1 VNSNLKRDSF
11 LGNII
16 EGFDIYTLINQLAI
30 ALPDV
35 KEIMRPYQDTNAY
48 MFFKYHTGNVEV
60 QKDNDIMT
68 IYFPIQP
75 VTRFLTDT
83 TKSKFM
89 RIVNRESN
97 QHKIIDLVA
106 KSPEFIDE
114 MEHLEERSHDFI
126 QITPDR
132 LNFFRDFSTL
142 IAICVSLIL
151 LSFYKYDRVEMADGS
166 SNYTS
171 MIGEF

>member
-1 VNSNLKRDSF
+1 
-11 LGNII
+11 
-16 EGFDIYTLINQLAI
+16 
-30 ALPDV
+30 
-35 KEIMRPYQDTNAY
+35 

-60 QKDNDIMT
+60 LKDNDIMT

-83 TKSKFM
+83 TKTKFM

-126 QITPDR
+126 
-132 LNFFRDFSTL
+132 
-142 IAICVSLIL
+142 
-151 LSFYKYDRVEMADGS
+151 
-166 SNYTS
+166 
-171 MIGEF
+171 

>member
-1 VNSNLKRDSF
+1 
-11 LGNII
+11 
-16 EGFDIYTLINQLAI
+16 
-30 ALPDV
+30 
-35 KEIMRPYQDTNAY
+35 

-60 QKDNDIMT
+60 LKDNDIMT

-83 TKSKFM
+83 TKTKFM

-171 MIGEF
+171 MIGEV